1 MQNILYSH
9 RVRGRVDNVSGATA
23 GICRSEASAWL
34 LAISIFCHHRKYFV
48 PTIAANPAPVTALS
62 PTQSQSQSPG
72 TQYPGPRYCMHDE
85 SHVTLAQTITGV
97 PTMQHHRP
105 MLLLCGAGLVLVL
118 VKGKLSWRHLA
129 ADCLTTDWGPL
140 DSPHSTTTAPRST
153 AGIT

>member
-1 MQNILYSH
+1 
-9 RVRGRVDNVSGATA
+9 
-23 GICRSEASAWL
+23 
-34 LAISIFCHHRKYFV
+34 
-48 PTIAANPAPVTALS
+48 
-62 PTQSQSQSPG
+62 
-72 TQYPGPRYCMHDE
+72 MHDE

-105 MLLLCGAGLVLVL
+105 MLLLCGAGLVLVLVL

-140 DSPHSTTTAPRST
+140 DSPHSTTTAPRSS

>member
-1 MQNILYSH
+1 MWGSTSCSALLCSASTLQCSLLTLKYAEYLVQSQSQ
-9 RVRGRVDNVSGATA
+9 GPDDNVSGATA

-34 LAISIFCHHRKYFV
+34 LAISIICHHRKYFV

-97 PTMQHHRP
+97 PTMQHHRL
-105 MLLLCGAGLVLVL
+105 MFILLCGAGL
-118 VKGKLSWRHLA
+118 GW
-129 ADCLTTDWGPL
+129 CW
-140 DSPHSTTTAPRST
+140 
-153 AGIT
+153 